1 MGLAKRLNEFFKQ
14 KNIDKQEFVQGYEDK
29 LTKLVKQEFRDFEVK
44 VNEKLRYSGGD
55 PQVYSVYHFKDPDS
69 YVMITA
75 YNNSWE
81 GDDYTY
87 SKFVNC
93 KPVQVIEYQFVKE
106 E

>member
-14 KNIDKQEFVQGYEDK
+14 KSIDKQEFVEDYENIK
-29 LTKLVKQEFRDFEVK
+29 KLVKQEFGDFEVK
-44 VNEKLRYSGGD
+44 VSEKLRYSGGD
-55 PQVYSVYHFKDPDS
+55 PQVYSVFYFKDSDS

-75 YNNSWE
+75 YHNSWD
-81 GDDYTY
+81 GDDYSY

-106 E
+106 D